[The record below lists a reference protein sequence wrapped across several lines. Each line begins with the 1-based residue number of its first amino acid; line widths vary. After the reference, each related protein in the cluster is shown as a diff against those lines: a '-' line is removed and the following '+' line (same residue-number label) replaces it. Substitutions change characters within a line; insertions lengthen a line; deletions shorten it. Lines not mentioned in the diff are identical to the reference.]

1 MSTLHSDTPAPAR
14 IKWHYAYYMLAAF
27 DMLTISLIKLF
38 AFEFSLFLN
47 HQIMSIYEDSVLL
60 NQDWAEKSN
69 NFTQLG
75 ELGIE
80 EKSIAVT
87 CCSLDSIAR
96 ELIIE
101 MKEATLNGYM
111 GRLGEL
117 LNRVEVIDNAA
128 AASLR
133 DLASRYEYDALVGIL
148 EQEGD

>member
-1 MSTLHSDTPAPAR
+1 MSTLHSDTPTPAR

-27 DMLTISLIKLF
+27 DMLTIS
-38 AFEFSLFLN
+38 FSLFLN
-47 HQIMSIYEDSVLL
+47 HQIMSIYEDSVLV

-69 NFTQLG
+69 IFTQLG

-111 GRLGEL
+111 GRLEEL
-117 LNRVEVIDNAA
+117 LDRVEVIDNAA

-133 DLASRYEYDALVGIL
+133 DLAGRYEYDALVGIL

>member
-27 DMLTISLIKLF
+27 DMLTIS
-38 AFEFSLFLN
+38 FSLFLN
-47 HQIMSIYEDSVLL
+47 HQIMSIYEDSVLV

-117 LNRVEVIDNAA
+117 LDRVEVIDNAA

-133 DLASRYEYDALVGIL
+133 DLGGRYEYDALVGIL

>member
-14 IKWHYAYYMLAAF
+14 IKWLYAYYMLAAF
-27 DMLTISLIKLF
+27 DMLTIS
-38 AFEFSLFLN
+38 FSLFLN
-47 HQIMSIYEDSVLL
+47 HQIMSIYEDSVLV

-101 MKEATLNGYM
+101 MQEATLNGYM

-117 LNRVEVIDNAA
+117 LNRVEVIDNAV

-148 EQEGD
+148 EQEGN

>member
-27 DMLTISLIKLF
+27 DMLTIS
-38 AFEFSLFLN
+38 FSLFLN
-47 HQIMSIYEDSVLL
+47 HQIMSIYEDSVLV

-101 MKEATLNGYM
+101 MQEATLNGYM

-117 LNRVEVIDNAA
+117 LDRVEVIDNAA

-148 EQEGD
+148 EQEGN

>member
-27 DMLTISLIKLF
+27 DMLTIS
-38 AFEFSLFLN
+38 FSLFLN
-47 HQIMSIYEDSVLL
+47 HQIMSVYEDSVLV

-96 ELIIE
+96 ELITE

-117 LNRVEVIDNAA
+117 LDRVEVIDNAA

>member
-27 DMLTISLIKLF
+27 DMLTIS
-38 AFEFSLFLN
+38 FSLFLN
-47 HQIMSIYEDSVLL
+47 HQIMSIYEDSVLV

-101 MKEATLNGYM
+101 MQEATLNGYM

-148 EQEGD
+148 EQEGN

>member
-27 DMLTISLIKLF
+27 DMLTIS
-38 AFEFSLFLN
+38 FSLFLN
-47 HQIMSIYEDSVLL
+47 HQIMSIYEDSVLV

-148 EQEGD
+148 EQEGN

>member
-27 DMLTISLIKLF
+27 DMLTIS
-38 AFEFSLFLN
+38 FSLFLN
-47 HQIMSIYEDSVLL
+47 HQIMSIYEDSVLV

-69 NFTQLG
+69 IFTQLG

-117 LNRVEVIDNAA
+117 LDRVEVIDNAA

-133 DLASRYEYDALVGIL
+133 DLGGRYEYDALVGIL

>member
-27 DMLTISLIKLF
+27 DMLTIS
-38 AFEFSLFLN
+38 FSLFLN
-47 HQIMSIYEDSVLL
+47 HQIMSIYEDSVLV

-96 ELIIE
+96 EFITE

-117 LNRVEVIDNAA
+117 LDRVEVIDNAA

>member
-27 DMLTISLIKLF
+27 DMLTIS
-38 AFEFSLFLN
+38 FSLFLN
-47 HQIMSIYEDSVLL
+47 HQIMSIYEDSVLV

-117 LNRVEVIDNAA
+117 LDRVEVIDNAA

-133 DLASRYEYDALVGIL
+133 DLANRYKYDALVGIL
-148 EQEGD
+148 EQEGN

>member
-27 DMLTISLIKLF
+27 DMLTIS
-38 AFEFSLFLN
+38 FSLFLN

-69 NFTQLG
+69 IFTQLG

-117 LNRVEVIDNAA
+117 LDRVEVIDNAA

-133 DLASRYEYDALVGIL
+133 DLGGRYEYDALVGIL